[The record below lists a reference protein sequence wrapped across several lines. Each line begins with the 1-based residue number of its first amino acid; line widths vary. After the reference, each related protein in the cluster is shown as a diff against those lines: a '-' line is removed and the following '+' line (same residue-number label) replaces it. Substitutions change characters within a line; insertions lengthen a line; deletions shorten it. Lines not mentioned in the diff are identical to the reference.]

1 MSTTGADEPVPE
13 RECSDGG
20 RLEQESCVETE
31 EFVMKTLTITIVLAS
46 MIATP
51 AVAKTDRTRTP
62 GVESNQSANELS
74 TSAYCGRSVLTDPDP
89 RIRAVFL
96 RDCAYHE

>member
-1 MSTTGADEPVPE
+1 
-13 RECSDGG
+13 
-20 RLEQESCVETE
+20 
-31 EFVMKTLTITIVLAS
+31 MKTLTITIALAS
-46 MIATP
+46 MLATS

-62 GVESNQSANELS
+62 GVEPNQSTNEFS
-74 TSAYCGRSVLTDPDP
+74 RSAYCGRSVLTDPDP

>member
-1 MSTTGADEPVPE
+1 
-13 RECSDGG
+13 
-20 RLEQESCVETE
+20 
-31 EFVMKTLTITIVLAS
+31 MKTLTITIVLAS
-46 MIATP
+46 IIATS

-62 GVESNQSANELS
+62 SVEPNQSTNELS
-74 TSAYCGRSVLTDPDP
+74 RSAFCGRSVLTDPDP